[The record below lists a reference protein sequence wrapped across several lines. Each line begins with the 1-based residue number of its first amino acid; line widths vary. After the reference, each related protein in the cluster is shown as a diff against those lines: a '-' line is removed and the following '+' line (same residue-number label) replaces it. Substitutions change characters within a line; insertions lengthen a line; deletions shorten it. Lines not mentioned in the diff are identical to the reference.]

1 MYQTKT
7 VMGYGYRED
16 FDRELTNALNKIAAE
31 GGRNLQV
38 SNSTYSERET
48 DGWGGFKN
56 SYRTRYC
63 AIVTYEIDG

>member
-38 SNSTYSERET
+38 SNSTYSEEKPMVGADSKT
-48 DGWGGFKN
+48 PTGHV
-56 SYRTRYC
+56 
-63 AIVTYEIDG
+63 IVPL